1 MKAIRGTDAGRVPLF
16 LWVGTMAS
24 TLAMAGLE
32 WDVSWHRSIGR
43 DTSWS
48 PPHLLIYASAAFAGM
63 LAMLLTAASTWRAF
77 TSFVPG
83 LESEWTSSF
92 AGLRSPLGS
101 WVLGWGCLALLT
113 SVPFDNWWHQA
124 YGLDVKILSP
134 PHLLF
139 GTGLL
144 AIEFGTLLLL
154 IAFRRR
160 TEGLLRG
167 KLTRLFIYD
176 AALIIVIACLVS
188 SDYLSRIY
196 MHSSVFYLVAS
207 ALLVV
212 TLVAFAEVA
221 GGVWSAT
228 WIASVYMVFVLIFT
242 WGLPLFSAFP
252 RLGPIYQPVTHMTA
266 PEFPLLLIVPA
277 AAIDLARRRFRSG
290 PKWAF
295 AFGLGVCFL
304 AALLFTQWPF
314 ATFLMS
320 PASRNWIF
328 ATNSFGFDVPSG
340 SDFFQNH
347 FAAFDVSGA
356 ALLLGLLASFGLSS
370 GMAALGLI
378 WAGWLGRVH
387 R

>member
-1 MKAIRGTDAGRVPLF
+1 
-16 LWVGTMAS
+16 MAS

-43 DTSWS
+43 DTALS
-48 PPHLLIYASAAFAGM
+48 PPHLLIYASAVFAGI
-63 LAMLLTAASTWRAF
+63 LAMLLTAASTWRALNRF
-77 TSFVPG
+77 LGF
-83 LESEWTSSF
+83 ESEWTSSF

-144 AIEFGTLLLL
+144 AIELGTLLLL
-154 IAFRRR
+154 LAFRQR
-160 TEGLLRG
+160 TEGSLRH
-167 KLTRLFIYD
+167 KLTRLFVYD
-176 AALIIVIACLVS
+176 AALVIVIACLVS
-188 SDYLSRIY
+188 SDFLSRIY

-212 TLVAFAEVA
+212 TLVAFSEVA
-221 GGVWSAT
+221 GDAWSAA
-228 WIASVYMVFVLIFT
+228 WIASAYMLFVLVFT
-242 WGLPLFSAFP
+242 WGLPLFPAFP
-252 RLGPIYQPVTHMTA
+252 RLGPIYQTVTHMTA

-277 AAIDLARRRFRSG
+277 AAIDLARRRFKEW
-290 PKWAF
+290 PKWAYSC
-295 AFGLGVCFL
+295 GLGVSFM
-304 AALLFTQWPF
+304 AALLLVQWPF

-328 ATNSFGFDVPSG
+328 ATNSFGFDVPGG
-340 SDFFQNH
+340 SDFFQSH
-347 FAAFDVSGA
+347 FAAFDANAV
-356 ALLLGLLASFGLSS
+356 ALLLGLLASFAWAS
-370 GMAALGLI
+370 GMAAVGLV
-378 WAGWLGRVH
+378 WAGWLKRV
-387 R
+387 RR